1 MLVCEAD
8 LAVDR
13 RDRLAQAVLKAV
25 DIDVSGPY
33 EADLLGSWKQGAE
46 CLSRPSV
53 QRRIW
58 PAPNRSLGEQ
68 AGQREPSILEMLNH
82 PRASIRMRY
91 HGTERFIDQV
101 GGLPP

>member
-1 MLVCEAD
+1 M
-8 LAVDR
+8 
-13 RDRLAQAVLKAV
+13 
-25 DIDVSGPY
+25 GPKMMRIGMSWHSICSWNFTARWRGCSARS
-33 EADLLGSWKQGAE
+33 ADLLGSWKQGAE